1 MDHALAIVIPAYKS
15 RFFEAALNSIS
26 NQTDQRFR
34 VYVCDD
40 GSPEDLKSICD
51 QYIGK
56 MDIIYHRFP
65 DNIGRRDLVAHW
77 NRSVELANEEW
88 VWLFSDDDRMS
99 PGAVEAFYDALDK
112 TKSEY
117 DLYRFNIEMID
128 ANDQVIGVKEPHPV
142 LESAYDFLKSRML
155 SRTLSAAVEYIFK
168 KSVFLNRGG
177 FVNFPMAYCSDD
189 ASWIAFAGEK
199 PIYTIVGEKIY
210 WRASGINISS
220 GKGHA
225 YPKATALLK
234 FITYVSE
241 TFPEKKKE
249 LMSLAGNWFFDS
261 LGHIQ
266 GRLNFSQAVTLS
278 RNYNV
283 LFHQKGLGA
292 FKQIFA
298 LQFRYTRFAG
308 LFKKWSKY

>member
-1 MDHALAIVIPAYKS
+1 MDHVLAIVIPAYKS
-15 RFFEAALNSIS
+15 RFFDAALNSIA

-56 MDIIYHRFP
+56 IDIIYHRFP

-77 NRSVELANEEW
+77 NRSVGRANEEW
-88 VWLFSDDDRMS
+88 IWLFSDDDRMA
-99 PGAVEAFYDALDK
+99 PGAVAAFYDALGQ
-112 TKSEY
+112 TNSQY

-128 ANDQVIGVKEPHPV
+128 ANDQVIGVKESHPV
-142 LESAYDFLKSRML
+142 LESAYDFLKSRMQ
-155 SRTLSAAVEYIFK
+155 SRALSAAVEYIFK
-168 KSVFLNRGG
+168 KSVFLSNEG

-189 ASWIAFAGEK
+189 ASWIAFAGKK
-199 PIYTIVGEKIY
+199 PIYTIAPEKVY

-225 YPKATALLK
+225 YPKATALLQ
-234 FITYVSE
+234 FIAYVSE

-249 LMSLAGNWFFDS
+249 LMSLAGDWIFDGLS
-261 LGHIQ
+261 HIQ
-266 GRLNFSQAVTLS
+266 GRLNFFQTVSLS
-278 RNYNV
+278 RNYNA

-308 LFKKWSKY
+308 QFKKWSKY

>member
-1 MDHALAIVIPAYKS
+1 MDHKLAIVIPAYKS
-15 RFFEAALNSIS
+15 RFFDAALNSIS

-56 MDIIYHRFP
+56 IDIIYHRFP

-77 NRSVELANEEW
+77 NRSVGLANEQW
-88 VWLFSDDDRMS
+88 IWLFSDDDRMS
-99 PGAVEAFYDALDK
+99 PGAVAAFYNARDQ
-112 TKSEY
+112 TKSQY

-128 ANDQVIGVKEPHPV
+128 ANDHVIGVKESHPT
-142 LESAYDFLKSRML
+142 LQSAYDFLTSRMQ
-155 SRTLSAAVEYIFK
+155 SRTLSAAIEYIFR
-168 KSVFLNRGG
+168 KSVFLSQGG

-189 ASWIAFAGEK
+189 ASWIAFTREK
-199 PIYTIVGEKIY
+199 PIYTIAPDKVY

-225 YPKATALLK
+225 SPKAIALLK
-234 FITYVSE
+234 FIAYVSA
-241 TFPEKKKE
+241 TFPDKKKE
-249 LMSLAGNWFFDS
+249 LMSLAGDWFFDGLS
-261 LGHIQ
+261 HIH
-266 GRLNFSQAVTLS
+266 GWLSFFQAVALS
-278 RNYNV
+278 RNYNA

>member
-1 MDHALAIVIPAYKS
+1 MDHVLAIVIPAYKS
-15 RFFEAALNSIS
+15 RFFDAALNSIA

-56 MDIIYHRFP
+56 IDIIYHRFP

-77 NRSVELANEEW
+77 NRSVGRANEEW
-88 VWLFSDDDRMS
+88 IWLFSDDDRVA
-99 PGAVEAFYDALDK
+99 PGAVAAFYDALGQ
-112 TKSEY
+112 TNSQY

-128 ANDQVIGVKEPHPV
+128 ANDQVIGVKESHPV
-142 LESAYDFLKSRML
+142 LESAYDFLKSRMQ
-155 SRTLSAAVEYIFK
+155 SRALSAAVEYIFK
-168 KSVFLNRGG
+168 KSVFLSNEG

-189 ASWIAFAGEK
+189 ASWIAFAGKK
-199 PIYTIVGEKIY
+199 PIYTIAPEKVY

-225 YPKATALLK
+225 YPKATALLQ

-249 LMSLAGNWFFDS
+249 LMSLAVEWFFDGLS
-261 LGHIQ
+261 HIQ
-266 GRLNFSQAVTLS
+266 GRLNFFQTVSLS
-278 RNYNV
+278 RNYNA

-308 LFKKWSKY
+308 QFKKWSKY